1 MPVKRKPK
9 KFTVEI
15 INRTTGEVIF
25 AEERSKKV
33 LAEMLE
39 DSILGSDFN
48 AEQYLTRIV

>member
-1 MPVKRKPK
+1 MPVKRKLK

-25 AEERSKKV
+25 VEERSKKV